1 MTIIAELTCWGAKYH
16 DKMSDKHATHT
27 KDYAY
32 HVYMMDLYT
41 KILGLTLESD
51 RLKRKYKWVKGSE
64 VNARYEV

>member
-16 DKMSDKHATHT
+16 SKKSDKYATHT

-41 KILGLTLESD
+41 KILRLTLESD
-51 RLKRKYKWVKGSE
+51 KLKRKYKQ
-64 VNARYEV
+64 